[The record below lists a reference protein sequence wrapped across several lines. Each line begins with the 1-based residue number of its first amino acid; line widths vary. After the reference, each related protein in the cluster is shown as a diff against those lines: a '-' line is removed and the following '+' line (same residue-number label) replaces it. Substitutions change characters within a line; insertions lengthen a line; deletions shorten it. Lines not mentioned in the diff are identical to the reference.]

1 MLDLGGNQQISLTV
15 VTRIGHSSTRAAM
28 TYQHAT
34 RERDQAIA
42 TALNAL
48 IQVARGKITN

>member
-15 VTRIGHSSTRAAM
+15 VTRIGHSGTRAAM

>member
-1 MLDLGGNQQISLTV
+1 M
-15 VTRIGHSSTRAAM
+15 TRIGHSSTRAAM

-48 IQVARGKITN
+48 IQEARGKINA